1 MRDIFLNNS
10 KCLQYV
16 PLLSWWLGYCQ
27 LCSDE
32 EIWKHL
38 LCFFFL
44 DVAKKDE
51 DTYSMIHSHKDQNQE
66 RYWRGWPASP
76 LTALKVYGSKTS
88 LTEQG
93 TNPIYEKRV
102 ILFNKFCAFEPTR
115 AYQEAEAKGAVE
127 DNTVPC
133 CQHEPFSFRHLPGG
147 AHNALHMHWV
157 ETQPKLTWRLQICKL
172 KWPLW
177 KEDEADR
184 KVDLKVHWQ
193 CWRCMGK
200 VDQLDDEVRAE
211 PADGVHVFEG
221 SGVQQKSA
229 VGVIVRQIDVLF
241 ACQGG
246 TKNEGDYG
254 DWNNKPNDNKKVM
267 NRVVGHVLHRQNE
280 EDTLHTCSRNET
292 RSIWTYVAEPEVNQ
306 KSIQARWVRAPQSWQ
321 ATLDL
326 VICTGSSV
334 SKSQQR
340 WAKKSHTLRSLC
352 TERLWP
358 LLISCSVLRLF
369 GNFLLQFFN
378 PSVIIRQ
385 TTDKARQTWGDNM
398 C

>member
-1 MRDIFLNNS
+1 MCTTRLINAGYISRQLKVPSICSSPFLMAGILPTLLWWGNLKAS
-10 KCLQYV
+10 SLFLLSGRRKKRWRHLQY
-16 PLLSWWLGYCQ
+16 
-27 LCSDE
+27 DN
-32 EIWKHL
+32 H
-38 LCFFFL
+38 
-44 DVAKKDE
+44 
-51 DTYSMIHSHKDQNQE
+51 TMIHSHKDQNQE

-76 LTALKVYGSKTS
+76 LTTLKVYGSKTS

-229 VGVIVRQIDVLF
+229 IGL
-241 ACQGG
+241 
-246 TKNEGDYG
+246 
-254 DWNNKPNDNKKVM
+254 
-267 NRVVGHVLHRQNE
+267 
-280 EDTLHTCSRNET
+280 
-292 RSIWTYVAEPEVNQ
+292 
-306 KSIQARWVRAPQSWQ
+306 
-321 ATLDL
+321 
-326 VICTGSSV
+326 
-334 SKSQQR
+334 
-340 WAKKSHTLRSLC
+340 
-352 TERLWP
+352 
-358 LLISCSVLRLF
+358 
-369 GNFLLQFFN
+369 
-378 PSVIIRQ
+378 
-385 TTDKARQTWGDNM
+385 
-398 C
+398 

>member
-1 MRDIFLNNS
+1 MRDIFLDNS

-177 KEDEADR
+177 KEP
-184 KVDLKVHWQ
+184 Q
-193 CWRCMGK
+193 CWRRGWSRQEGWPESPLTMLKVYGK
-200 VDQLDDEVRAE
+200 GWPAWWWSPGGASRWCSCLRRKRRA
-211 PADGVHVFEG
+211 AKVCHW
-221 SGVQQKSA
+221 
-229 VGVIVRQIDVLF
+229 VI
-241 ACQGG
+241 
-246 TKNEGDYG
+246 
-254 DWNNKPNDNKKVM
+254 
-267 NRVVGHVLHRQNE
+267 GH
-280 EDTLHTCSRNET
+280 
-292 RSIWTYVAEPEVNQ
+292 
-306 KSIQARWVRAPQSWQ
+306 
-321 ATLDL
+321 
-326 VICTGSSV
+326 
-334 SKSQQR
+334 
-340 WAKKSHTLRSLC
+340 
-352 TERLWP
+352 
-358 LLISCSVLRLF
+358 
-369 GNFLLQFFN
+369 
-378 PSVIIRQ
+378 
-385 TTDKARQTWGDNM
+385 
-398 C
+398 

>member
-76 LTALKVYGSKTS
+76 LTTLKVYGSKTS

-133 CQHEPFSFRHLPGG
+133 CQHEPFSFRHLPRVRCTCIELR
-147 AHNALHMHWV
+147 HNLNSPEDCRSVSWSDRCEKRMKP
-157 ETQPKLTWRLQICKL
+157 TGRLTW
-172 KWPLW
+172 
-177 KEDEADR
+177 
-184 KVDLKVHWQ
+184 
-193 CWRCMGK
+193 
-200 VDQLDDEVRAE
+200 
-211 PADGVHVFEG
+211 
-221 SGVQQKSA
+221 
-229 VGVIVRQIDVLF
+229 
-241 ACQGG
+241 
-246 TKNEGDYG
+246 
-254 DWNNKPNDNKKVM
+254 
-267 NRVVGHVLHRQNE
+267 
-280 EDTLHTCSRNET
+280 
-292 RSIWTYVAEPEVNQ
+292 
-306 KSIQARWVRAPQSWQ
+306 KSIDNAEGVWERLTSLMMKSGRSQQMVFM
-321 ATLDL
+321 
-326 VICTGSSV
+326 SSKEAAC
-334 SKSQQR
+334 SKS
-340 WAKKSHTLRSLC
+340 L
-352 TERLWP
+352 P
-358 LLISCSVLRLF
+358 LVS
-369 GNFLLQFFN
+369 
-378 PSVIIRQ
+378 
-385 TTDKARQTWGDNM
+385 
-398 C
+398 